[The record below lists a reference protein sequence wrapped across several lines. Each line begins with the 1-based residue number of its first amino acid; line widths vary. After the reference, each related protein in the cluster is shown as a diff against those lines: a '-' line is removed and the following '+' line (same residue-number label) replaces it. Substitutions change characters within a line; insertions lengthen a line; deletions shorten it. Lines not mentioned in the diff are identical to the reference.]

1 MFRPYPLL
9 NWFAFNRWFFLT
21 ILFMVFAF
29 WIVAAHAQDTGVV
42 STANAAAADP
52 HAILLGPLVTWLQP
66 FVSLVL
72 QGLAGVLVTVLA
84 AKLYSWFGVS
94 TDATQVA
101 RFKSAAATEAG
112 ALVAQASD
120 NLKNAS
126 LTVND
131 PRIVAAANAVIARIP
146 STAAA
151 IGVTPDVAAK
161 AVLGEV
167 GKLQAAATAPTPV
180 PTPVPGAK

>member
-1 MFRPYPLL
+1 MPYDYRDRRTDFTLWRYTL
-9 NWFAFNRWFFLT
+9 V
-21 ILFMVFAF
+21 VFVVLAAVL
-29 WIVAAHAQDTGVV
+29 WITYAHAQDTGAV

-52 HAILLGPLVTWLQP
+52 KAILLGPLVTWLQP

-84 AKLYSWFGVS
+84 AKLYQWFGIS
-94 TDATQVA
+94 SDATQVA

-112 ALVAQASD
+112 ALVAQAAD
-120 NLKNAS
+120 NLKTQT
-126 LTVND
+126 LTVSD
-131 PRIVAAANAVIARIP
+131 PRIVSAANKIIERLPAL
-146 STAAA
+146 TTA

-167 GKLQAAATAPTPV
+167 GKLQAAQATAA
-180 PTPVPGAK
+180 VPGTKPSP